1 MVITIYTSLIGF
13 IVSLIVSSL
22 VIFIATKIFGE
33 QEGFSTAILAAF
45 IGAIIYSFAHYFLG
59 AGNIANLIGGI
70 AWVIALASLYDIG
83 WLKSFIIAIVIWG
96 LANIVGILLPT
107 IAGPL

>member
-1 MVITIYTSLIGF
+1 MAVIIYPSLIGF
-13 IVSLIVSSL
+13 IVSLIVSSV

-45 IGAIIYSFAHYFLG
+45 IGAVIYSFAHYFLG
-59 AGNIANLIGGI
+59 SGTIASVIGGL
-70 AWVIALASLYDIG
+70 AWIITLASLYDIG

-96 LANIVGILLPT
+96 FANIVSWVLPT
-107 IAGPL
+107 LAGPF